1 MKNVNFSTCKRD
13 FGFKISIFNN
23 RAYFQNLDI
32 YIAKFSFQS
41 LCIGKPQTIMLTL
54 SQYGAAT
61 LNFICVM
68 DIYLRD
74 GVMSYMSSY
83 FSRGPELAV
92 VKSKVKALVKTQ
104 EEKFLEALTI
114 SFLHR
119 PTLEKTVFFY
129 PSKTNV
135 PHHIKISQVIYWFLY
150 NGEHCSLLSKDF
162 LK

>member
-1 MKNVNFSTCKRD
+1 
-13 FGFKISIFNN
+13 
-23 RAYFQNLDI
+23 
-32 YIAKFSFQS
+32 
-41 LCIGKPQTIMLTL
+41 MLTL
-54 SQYGAAT
+54 SQYGVAT

-74 GVMSYMSSY
+74 AVMSYMSSY

-119 PTLEKTVFFY
+119 PALEKTVFFY

-135 PHHIKISQVIYWFLY
+135 PHHIKISQVIY
-150 NGEHCSLLSKDF
+150 
-162 LK
+162 